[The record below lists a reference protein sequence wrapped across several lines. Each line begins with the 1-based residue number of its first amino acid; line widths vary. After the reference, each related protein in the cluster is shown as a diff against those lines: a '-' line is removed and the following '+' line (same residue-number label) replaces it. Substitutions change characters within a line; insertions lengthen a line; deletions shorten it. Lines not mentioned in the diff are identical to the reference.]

1 MLNLFDILP
10 SGFFNC
16 LASVS
21 NNRIYSDCLK
31 IIYEQ
36 YDKEISYRISRDK
49 IKDALANYLLENN
62 INQIDENTDVN
73 YSELASAIIRKF
85 CSSEIGWLEEDSD
98 NETYEK
104 HIIMS
109 EQGILLAEFLNSLR
123 KPEREEFS
131 SYIINIYNILTNEK
145 QWSDNPYVNGLKNV
159 YRNVKALSKALKRL
173 STSIKKIIEQMMNET
188 SLESLTDN
196 MISYFEGDFI
206 KEYSRLAK
214 QQNIHL
220 YRSHIKNKLD
230 MMENN
235 TDLFDLIIEK
245 CMEEEKISKNSANE
259 LVLDMLYSTR
269 AFISNDYDRI
279 MKDIKQKINLYINI
293 DIGRARF
300 LRNRDADDRGSIET
314 VIRYL
319 TNNIADLKADAPNLF
334 LLEQNQFIDTN
345 SLRFPHKQ
353 KAIKTETYA
362 ELEEITEEDIK
373 NAQFAYKKEAYNPYS
388 KDKMK
393 LYLENIMGN
402 NKIIDSDDL
411 PLASKEDMLCALSV
425 AAYGGENGY
434 EITLLDDYTSND
446 DLKLHKFQIKRIE
459 K

>member
-73 YSELASAIIRKF
+73 YSELASTIIRKF

-293 DIGRARF
+293 AIGRARF

-411 PLASKEDMLCALSV
+411 PLASKEDMLCALSIV
-425 AAYGGENGY
+425 AYGGENGY

>member
-109 EQGILLAEFLNSLR
+109 EQGILLAEFLNALR

-131 SYIINIYNILTNEK
+131 SYILNIYNILTNEK

-293 DIGRARF
+293 AIGRARF

-314 VIRYL
+314 VIGYL
-319 TNNIADLKADAPNLF
+319 TKADLKADAPNLF

-353 KAIKTETYA
+353 KVIKTETYA

>member
-145 QWSDNPYVNGLKNV
+145 QWSDNPYVDGLKNV

-293 DIGRARF
+293 AIGRARF

-446 DLKLHKFQIKRIE
+446 NLKLHKFQIKRIE

>member
-293 DIGRARF
+293 AIGRARF

-373 NAQFAYKKEAYNPYS
+373 NAQFTYKKEAYNPYS

>member
-131 SYIINIYNILTNEK
+131 SYILNIYNILTNEK

-188 SLESLTDN
+188 SLESLTNN

-293 DIGRARF
+293 AIGRARF
-300 LRNRDADDRGSIET
+300 LRNRDADDRGTIET

-319 TNNIADLKADAPNLF
+319 INNIADLKADAPNLF

>member
-245 CMEEEKISKNSANE
+245 CMEEEEISKNSANE

-293 DIGRARF
+293 AIGRARF

>member
-293 DIGRARF
+293 AIGRARF

-446 DLKLHKFQIKRIE
+446 NLKLHKFQIKRIE

>member
-293 DIGRARF
+293 AIGRARF

-393 LYLENIMGN
+393 LYLDNIMGN

>member
-293 DIGRARF
+293 AIGRARF

>member
-159 YRNVKALSKALKRL
+159 YKNVKALSKALKRL

-293 DIGRARF
+293 AIGRARF

>member
-131 SYIINIYNILTNEK
+131 SYILNIYNILTNEK

-293 DIGRARF
+293 AIGRARF

-353 KAIKTETYA
+353 KAIKAETYA

-411 PLASKEDMLCALSV
+411 PLASKENMLCALSV

>member
-293 DIGRARF
+293 AIGRARF
-300 LRNRDADDRGSIET
+300 LRNRDADDRGIIET
-314 VIRYL
+314 VIKYL
-319 TNNIADLKADAPNLF
+319 TDGITDLKADAPNLF

-411 PLASKEDMLCALSV
+411 PLASKENMLCALSV

>member
-131 SYIINIYNILTNEK
+131 SYIINIYN
-145 QWSDNPYVNGLKNV
+145 VNGLKNV

-245 CMEEEKISKNSANE
+245 CMEEEEISKNSANE

-293 DIGRARF
+293 AIGRARF

>member
-21 NNRIYSDCLK
+21 KN
-31 IIYEQ
+31 
-36 YDKEISYRISRDK
+36 K
-49 IKDALANYLLENN
+49 IKDVLTNYFRKNN

-131 SYIINIYNILTNEK
+131 SYILNIYNILTNEK
-145 QWSDNPYVNGLKNV
+145 QWSDNPYVNGIKNV

-188 SLESLTDN
+188 SLESLTEN
-196 MISYFEGDFI
+196 MIAYFDGDFI

-230 MMENN
+230 IMENN
-235 TDLFDLIIEK
+235 IDLFDLIIEK
-245 CMEEEKISKNSANE
+245 CMEEEKLSKNSANE
-259 LVLDMLYSTR
+259 LVLDMLYSTKE
-269 AFISNDYDRI
+269 FINNDYDRI
-279 MKDIKQKINLYINI
+279 MRDIKQKINLYINI
-293 DIGRARF
+293 AIGRARF

-319 TNNIADLKADAPNLF
+319 TNNIADLKTDAPNLF
-334 LLEQNQFIDTN
+334 LLEQNQFIDVN

-402 NKIIDSDDL
+402 SKIIDSDDL
-411 PLASKEDMLCALSV
+411 PFASKEDMLCALSV

>member
-31 IIYEQ
+31 VIYEQ

-109 EQGILLAEFLNSLR
+109 EQGILLAEFLNALR

-131 SYIINIYNILTNEK
+131 SYILNIYNILTNEK

-293 DIGRARF
+293 AIGRARF
-300 LRNRDADDRGSIET
+300 LRNRDADDRGIIET
-314 VIRYL
+314 VIKYL
-319 TNNIADLKADAPNLF
+319 TDGITDLKADAPNLF

-411 PLASKEDMLCALSV
+411 PLASKENMLCALSV

>member
-235 TDLFDLIIEK
+235 IDLFDLIIEK

-293 DIGRARF
+293 AIGRARF

>member
-62 INQIDENTDVN
+62 INQIDENKDVN

-293 DIGRARF
+293 AIGRARF

>member
-131 SYIINIYNILTNEK
+131 SYILNIYNILTNEK

-293 DIGRARF
+293 AIGRARF

-353 KAIKTETYA
+353 KSIKTETYA

-402 NKIIDSDDL
+402 SKIIDSDDL

>member
-73 YSELASAIIRKF
+73 YSELASTIIRKF

-293 DIGRARF
+293 AIGRARF

-393 LYLENIMGN
+393 LYLDNIMGN

>member
-49 IKDALANYLLENN
+49 IRDALANYLLENN
-62 INQIDENTDVN
+62 IHTVDENTNVN
-73 YSELASAIIRKF
+73 YIELASAIIRKF

-109 EQGILLAEFLNSLR
+109 EQGILLAEFLNALR

-131 SYIINIYNILTNEK
+131 SYILNIYNILTNEK

-220 YRSHIKNKLD
+220 YRSYIKNKLD

-245 CMEEEKISKNSANE
+245 CMQEEKLSKISANE
-259 LVLDMLYSTR
+259 LVLDMLYSTKD
-269 AFISNDYDRI
+269 FINNDYDRI
-279 MKDIKQKINLYINI
+279 MRDIKQKINLCINI
-293 DIGRARF
+293 AIGRARF
-300 LRNRDADDRGSIET
+300 LRNRDADDRGNIET

-319 TNNIADLKADAPNLF
+319 TSNVADLKADAPNLF
-334 LLEQNQFIDTN
+334 LLEQNQFIDTD
-345 SLRFPHKQ
+345 SLRFPHKPR
-353 KAIKTETYA
+353 AIKTETYA

-373 NAQFAYKKEAYNPYS
+373 NAKLIYKKETYNPYS

-411 PLASKEDMLCALSV
+411 PLASKEDMLCALSI
-425 AAYGGENGY
+425 AAYGSENGY

-446 DLKLHKFQIKRIE
+446 DLKLHKFQIKKIE

>member
-131 SYIINIYNILTNEK
+131 SYILNIYNILTNEK

-293 DIGRARF
+293 AIGRARF

>member
-293 DIGRARF
+293 AIGRARF

-353 KAIKTETYA
+353 KAIKAETYA

>member
-131 SYIINIYNILTNEK
+131 SYILNIYNILTNEK

-293 DIGRARF
+293 AIGRARF

-353 KAIKTETYA
+353 KAIKAETYA

>member
-109 EQGILLAEFLNSLR
+109 EQGILLAEFLNALR

-131 SYIINIYNILTNEK
+131 SYILNIYNILTNEK

-293 DIGRARF
+293 AIGRARF
-300 LRNRDADDRGSIET
+300 LRNRDADDRGIIET
-314 VIRYL
+314 VIKYL
-319 TNNIADLKADAPNLF
+319 TDGITDLKADAPNLF